1 MIVLDTHVLIW
12 AIHGDPRLGSAAKRT
27 LDPPGRERSV
37 GVSAITPWEIAL
49 LSERGRLRLDRDV
62 GEWIDAALTVPG
74 ISLLPIEP
82 EIAIGSVR
90 LPGSFPA
97 DPADRFI
104 VATARHHGVPLLTAD
119 RKILAYGAEG
129 TLQTLDARN

>member
-1 MIVLDTHVLIW
+1 M
-12 AIHGDPRLGSAAKRT
+12 
-27 LDPPGRERSV
+27 

-49 LSERGRLRLDRDV
+49 LSERGRSRLDRDV

-90 LPGSFPA
+90 LPGSFPGA
-97 DPADRFI
+97 PADRFI